1 MEKENKIIIITEEL
15 RKQKKDIKYDC
26 CYTRKTKIK
35 ELKKQLQNK
44 KTITIFDITHSQTKN
59 KNTRIRVNDH
69 INKTGENP
77 LLSCHPIKFIDL
89 TGLYK
94 KDTKGTTTTC
104 LGKKDKKEKKQH
116 LQPSTDLC
124 IVAILCKKIKP
135 DATIQGVLINT

>member
-1 MEKENKIIIITEEL
+1 MEEKNKIIIITEEL
-15 RKQKKDIKYDC
+15 KNKKIKIKYNY
-26 CYTRKTKIK
+26 CYTRKSKIN
-35 ELKKQLQNK
+35 EIKKQLKNK
-44 KTITIFDITHSQTKN
+44 KTIEIFDITHSQRKK

-94 KDTKGTTTTC
+94 KDIKGTTTTC
-104 LGKKDKKEKKQH
+104 LGKKYKKEKKQH

-124 IVAILCKKIKP
+124 IIAILCKKIKP